1 MDDSRERH
9 RERESQWR
17 SWMLAAQQGDASDY
31 EKLLRDL
38 LPALSAYAR
47 RRLASAELAEDLVQ
61 NVLLSIHRARH
72 TYRPERPFG
81 PWFWSIARHAL
92 IDVHRARGTRVQ
104 VEVAMP
110 LGLESL
116 NAQGADADSLEAPLR
131 MRDLERALEQLPDR
145 QREAVELIHLE
156 GLSVKE
162 AAVRAGTT
170 AGALKV
176 RAHRGYR
183 ALRRLLGVASD
194 AL

>member
-1 MDDSRERH
+1 MEDSRERH
-9 RERESQWR
+9 RERENQWR
-17 SWMLAAQQGDASDY
+17 SWMLAAQQGDAEGY
-31 EKLLRDL
+31 EQLLRDL
-38 LPALSAYAR
+38 LPALRGYAR
-47 RRLASAELAEDLVQ
+47 RRLASPELAEDLVQ

-92 IDVHRARGTRVQ
+92 IDVHRARGARIQ
-104 VEVAMP
+104 LEAALPLAVE
-110 LGLESL
+110 GLS
-116 NAQGADADSLEAPLR
+116 APGDDADSLEAPLR
-131 MRDLERALEQLPDR
+131 LRDLERALGQLPDR
-145 QREAVELIHLE
+145 QQEAVRLLHLE

-183 ALRRLLGVASD
+183 ALRRLLGAASD
-194 AL
+194 AI

>member
-17 SWMLAAQQGDASDY
+17 LWMLAAQEGDADCY
-31 EKLLRDL
+31 QRLLHDL
-38 LPALSAYAR
+38 LPALRGYAR
-47 RRLASAELAEDLVQ
+47 RRLESKESAEDLVQ

-72 TYRPERPFG
+72 TYRAERPFG
-81 PWFWSIARHAL
+81 PWFWAIARHAL
-92 IDVHRARGTRVQ
+92 IDAHRARGARALTS
-104 VEVAMP
+104 AGP
-110 LGLESL
+110 LVLEDL
-116 NAQGADADSLEAPLR
+116 HVQGAGVESLEAPLR
-131 MRDLERALEQLPDR
+131 MRDLERALGQLPDR
-145 QREAVELIHLE
+145 QREAVRLLHLE

-183 ALRRLLGVASD
+183 ALRRLLGAESD
-194 AL
+194 G